1 MCLLSKEK
9 QHRKSALGSIL
20 RPQRFVEALPFF
32 KPAHA
37 MESGQ
42 TLLIIDDNAQIIH
55 LLTSLVEG
63 QASVHFAKGGHEGIQ
78 LAKTLRPDVVL
89 LDLDMPHGPGMSGL
103 EVCKQLKS
111 DLLTRD
117 CAVLMVTGHGSD
129 ATELAAMHAGA
140 VDVIDKP
147 LHGPIVQ
154 MRVQTQL
161 MLQRQTA
168 ELRKLAQL
176 DGLSGLFNRR
186 YFDTQWDVECRRHR
200 RQNQPLG
207 LALVDIDHFKL
218 FNDTYDHLRGDDALN
233 RVGQSLQSTARRPGE
248 VVARFGGDEF
258 AIIIPYASAENLV
271 SLGDRICDSVE
282 GMALPHSGS
291 DTAPVV
297 TVSVGLVS
305 AIPANDDSGQR
316 MLDLAEQALQRAKSQ
331 GRNRAVASVS
341 GH

>member
-1 MCLLSKEK
+1 M
-9 QHRKSALGSIL
+9 Q
-20 RPQRFVEALPFF
+20 
-32 KPAHA
+32 
-37 MESGQ
+37 SGQ
-42 TLLIIDDNAQIIH
+42 TLLIIDDNPQTIH
-55 LLTSLVEG
+55 VLTSLVEG
-63 QASVHFAKGGHEGIQ
+63 HATVHFAKGGLEGVQ

-89 LDLDMPHGPGMSGL
+89 LDLDMMGSTDGLGMRGL
-103 EVCKQLKS
+103 EICKQLKS
-111 DLLTRD
+111 DPLTRD
-117 CAVLMVTGHGSD
+117 SAVMVVTGHPSD
-129 ATELAAMHAGA
+129 ATEFAAMQAGA
-140 VDVIDKP
+140 VDVLAKP
-147 LHGPIVQ
+147 LHGPMVQ

-161 MLQRQTA
+161 TLQRQA
-168 ELRKLAQL
+168 AALGKLVHL
-176 DGLSGLFNRR
+176 DGLTGLFNRR

-207 LALVDIDHFKL
+207 LALVDVDHFKL

-305 AIPANDDSGQR
+305 AMPADDDSGQR
-316 MLDLAEQALQRAKSQ
+316 MLDLATQALQRSKSQ

-341 GH
+341 DH

>member
-1 MCLLSKEK
+1 
-9 QHRKSALGSIL
+9 
-20 RPQRFVEALPFF
+20 
-32 KPAHA
+32 

-42 TLLIIDDNAQIIH
+42 TLLIIDDNAQTIH
-55 LLTSLVEG
+55 LLTSLMEG
-63 QASVHFAKGGHEGIQ
+63 QAAVHFAKGGPEGIQ

-89 LDLDMPHGPGMSGL
+89 LDLDMHARSDLSGMSGL
-103 EVCKQLKS
+103 EVCKQLKG

-117 CAVLMVTGHGSD
+117 CAVLMVTGHNSD
-129 ATELAAMHAGA
+129 ATELAAMRAGA
-140 VDVIDKP
+140 VDVLAKP
-147 LHGPIVQ
+147 LHGPMVQ

-161 MLQRQTA
+161 TLQHQTA
-168 ELRKLAQL
+168 TLRRLAHL
-176 DGLSGLFNRR
+176 DGLTALFNRR

-207 LALVDIDHFKL
+207 LALVDIDHFKP
-218 FNDTYDHLRGDDALN
+218 FNDSYDHLRGDDALHM
-233 RVGQSLQSTARRPGE
+233 VGQSLQSTARRPGE

-282 GMALPHSGS
+282 GMALPHSSS

-297 TVSVGLVS
+297 TVSVGLVA
-305 AIPANDDSGQR
+305 AIPTYDDSGQR
-316 MLDLAEQALQRAKSQ
+316 MLNLAEQALQRAKSQ

-341 GH
+341 DH

>member
-1 MCLLSKEK
+1 
-9 QHRKSALGSIL
+9 
-20 RPQRFVEALPFF
+20 
-32 KPAHA
+32 

-42 TLLIIDDNAQIIH
+42 TLLIIDDNAQTIH
-55 LLTSLVEG
+55 LLTSLMEG
-63 QASVHFAKGGHEGIQ
+63 QAAVHFAKGGLEGIQ

-89 LDLDMPHGPGMSGL
+89 LDLDMPARSVPPGMSGL
-103 EVCKQLKS
+103 DICKQLKG

-117 CAVLMVTGHGSD
+117 CAVLMVTGHNSD
-129 ATELAAMHAGA
+129 ATELAAMRAGA
-140 VDVIDKP
+140 VDVLARP
-147 LHGPIVQ
+147 LHGPMVQ

-161 MLQRQTA
+161 TLQRQA
-168 ELRKLAQL
+168 AALHKLGHL
-176 DGLSGLFNRR
+176 DGLTALFNRR

-207 LALVDIDHFKL
+207 LALVDVDHFKP
-218 FNDTYDHLRGDDALN
+218 FNDTYDHLQGDDALN

-248 VVARFGGDEF
+248 VVARFDGDEF

-282 GMALPHSGS
+282 GMALPHASS

-305 AIPANDDSGQR
+305 GVPADDDSGQR
-316 MLDLAEQALQRAKSQ
+316 MLDLAVQALQRSKSQ
-331 GRNRAVASVS
+331 GRNRAVASMS
-341 GH
+341 DR

>member
-1 MCLLSKEK
+1 M
-9 QHRKSALGSIL
+9 Q
-20 RPQRFVEALPFF
+20 
-32 KPAHA
+32 
-37 MESGQ
+37 SGQ
-42 TLLIIDDNAQIIH
+42 TLLIIDDNPQTIH
-55 LLTSLVEG
+55 VLTSLVEG
-63 QASVHFAKGGHEGIQ
+63 HATVHFAKGGLEGVQ
-78 LAKTLRPDVVL
+78 LAKALRPDVVL
-89 LDLDMPHGPGMSGL
+89 LDLDMLGSTDGLGTRGL
-103 EVCKQLKS
+103 EICKQLKS
-111 DLLTRD
+111 DPLTRD
-117 CAVLMVTGHGSD
+117 CAVMGVTGHPSD

-140 VDVIDKP
+140 VDVLAKP
-147 LHGPIVQ
+147 LHGPMVQ

-161 MLQRQTA
+161 TLQRQA
-168 ELRKLAQL
+168 AALGKLVHL
-176 DGLSGLFNRR
+176 DGLTGLFNRR
-186 YFDTQWDVECRRHR
+186 YFDAQWDVECRRHR

-207 LALVDIDHFKL
+207 LALVDVDHFKL

-305 AIPANDDSGQR
+305 AMPADDDSGQR
-316 MLDLAEQALQRAKSQ
+316 MLDLATQALQRSKSQ

-341 GH
+341 DH

>member
-1 MCLLSKEK
+1 
-9 QHRKSALGSIL
+9 
-20 RPQRFVEALPFF
+20 
-32 KPAHA
+32 

-42 TLLIIDDNAQIIH
+42 TLLIIDDNPQIIH

-63 QASVHFAKGGHEGIQ
+63 QATVHFAKGGLEGIQ

-89 LDLDMPHGPGMSGL
+89 LDLDMPSQPGLGGL
-103 EVCKQLKS
+103 EVCKLLKS

-117 CAVLMVTGHGSD
+117 CAVLMVTGQSSD
-129 ATELAAMHAGA
+129 AIELAAMHAGA
-140 VDVIDKP
+140 VDVIGKP
-147 LHGPIVQ
+147 LHGPMVQ

-168 ELRKLAQL
+168 ALRKLVHL
-176 DGLSGLFNRR
+176 DGLTGLFNRR

-218 FNDTYDHLRGDDALN
+218 FNDAYDHLRGDDALN
-233 RVGQSLQSTARRPGE
+233 QVGQSLQTTARRPGE

-282 GMALPHSGS
+282 GMAIPHSSS

-297 TVSVGLVS
+297 TVSVGLVA
-305 AIPANDDSGQR
+305 AIPAADESVQR
-316 MLDLAEQALQRAKSQ
+316 MLDLAAQALQRAKSQ
-331 GRNRAVASVS
+331 GRNRAVASVTDHS
-341 GH
+341 